1 MKKIIFIASLVLSL
15 GIFVLSCSE
24 DESVIQGSPT
34 ITGFEPASGPAGS
47 EIVIS
52 GQNFSDVSAAT
63 TVRIGDAIANII
75 SVSEA
80 EIRVVVPKGFHNGS
94 VSVTTNGGTFTG
106 GSFSTT
112 SKPGDNND
120 GLVLS
125 QTELLL
131 YPYPHY
137 AKKLHVITE
146 VPDPVVWTSSN
157 ENVATVDQ
165 QGNVVP
171 LTIGTAIIT
180 ATAGNLTGECEITV
194 VDGPVT
200 KLSLDRTKLNLHTG
214 EEDMLAIT
222 SLKAVV
228 SDPGNP
234 VWSSDNEDVATVD
247 QLGNVIAIG
256 EGVTNV
262 TVTVDNASAS
272 CKVTVSPNIY
282 AAGYQN
288 NGIRDVAVL
297 WKNGTMQQL
306 GTGATRSFARAVH
319 VTGNNDVYVVGVEVE
334 NGIGIARL
342 WINGVPNDISDGSN
356 SATALSL
363 FVDGTDIYVGGY
375 EIVNGV
381 VEGRVWVNG
390 VAYDYSDGV
399 YESMVASIFVDQG
412 TIYAAGHEDSQNGF
426 KVSFW
431 ENGQKTHLEDGRAN
445 TVFVSGND
453 VYVGGFQQLNWPYPQ
468 VWVNGQATNQFGEVH
483 NGGGYSVQIVN
494 NHSYVSGI
502 VNSSAV
508 FSKDGG
514 PYINL
519 PNGGNSPSTANSVFV
534 KGDDEYIVGNLWIN
548 QVSVPV
554 LWKNG
559 VLIDDY
565 FDHLNP
571 HDANVFGDRC
581 LFVK

>member
-1 MKKIIFIASLVLSL
+1 MKKIIFFASLVLSL

-24 DESVIQGSPT
+24 DESVIQDSPT

-80 EIRVVVPKGFHNGS
+80 EIRVVVPKGFHSGS

-112 SKPGDNND
+112 GKPGDNND

-171 LTIGTAIIT
+171 LTIGMAIIT

-214 EEDMLAIT
+214 EEDMLTIT

-256 EGVTNV
+256 EGVTNIM
-262 TVTVDNASAS
+262 VTVDNASAS

-282 AAGYQN
+282 AAGHQN

-306 GTGATRSFARAVH
+306 GTGATYSIARAVH
-319 VTGNNDVYVVGVEVE
+319 VTENNDVYVAGVEVE

-342 WINGVPNDISDGSN
+342 WINGVPNDISDGAN
-356 SATALSL
+356 SATALCL
-363 FVDGTDIYVGGY
+363 FVDGTDVYVGGY

-390 VAYDYSDGV
+390 VASDYSDGV
-399 YESMVASIFVDQG
+399 HESMVASIFVNQG

-426 KVSFW
+426 KVAFW
-431 ENGQKTHLEDGRAN
+431 ENGQKTHLDNGRAN
-445 TVFVSGND
+445 SVFVSQNNI
-453 VYVGGFQQLNWPYPQ
+453 YVGGFQPFPFPQ
-468 VWVNGQATNQFGEVH
+468 VWVNGQPTDPFGEV
-483 NGGGYSVQIVN
+483 
-494 NHSYVSGI
+494 
-502 VNSSAV
+502 
-508 FSKDGG
+508 
-514 PYINL
+514 
-519 PNGGNSPSTANSVFV
+519 PNGGVYSLQIANNRLYIVGNASGDATFFEEGGTLVYLPDTGSTTSNASSVFV
-534 KGDDEYIVGNLWIN
+534 KGDDVYIVGTLIVN
-548 QVSVPV
+548 QVSVPA

-559 VLIDDY
+559 IFIEDY
-565 FDHLNP
+565 FDHLDP
-571 HDANVFGDRC
+571 HDAAVFGDRC